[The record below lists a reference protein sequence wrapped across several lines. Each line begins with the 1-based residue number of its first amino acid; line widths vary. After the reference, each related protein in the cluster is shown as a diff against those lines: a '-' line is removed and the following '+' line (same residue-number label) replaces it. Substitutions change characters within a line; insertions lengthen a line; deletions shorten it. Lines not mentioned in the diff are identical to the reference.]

1 MSPELQSVRQRHR
14 QGYLALILVQ
24 VFFGLFPVFIKLAS
38 DGGRGFTP
46 RALAAWRIAVAALV
60 LGGLALRRDGRRTLP
75 RRADLPRL
83 FACGLLGIVFNQV
96 LALEGIVRTNV
107 VDAGLL
113 MTLIPVFTY
122 ALAVLVGQELLR
134 GRRAGGIA
142 LALAGAVLLALPS
155 GEGAPT
161 ASGGPSGA
169 RVTGNL
175 LIMAN
180 CASYAGYLVLAR
192 PLLARYSALTVIA
205 WVFVLA
211 LPTLPIVAWGVPLL
225 PLEGSRGVWLALAY
239 VLVFPTVLA
248 YLLNTWA
255 LARVSASTTA
265 VFIYLQPFIAGL
277 GAWLA
282 FGEGLRSAAALAA
295 LLLFGGIWLVT
306 ITPARAVP
314 AAGET

>member
-1 MSPELQSVRQRHR
+1 MSSELQTSAQRRR
-14 QGYLALILVQ
+14 QGYLALVLVQ

-60 LGGLALRRDGRRTLP
+60 LGGLALRRDGRRGVP

-83 FACGLLGIVFNQV
+83 FACGLFGIVLNQV

-134 GRRAGGIA
+134 GRRASGIA
-142 LALAGAVLLALPS
+142 LALLGAVLLALPAGS
-155 GEGAPT
+155 GTAGAAG
-161 ASGGPSGA
+161 ASSA

-180 CASYAGYLVLAR
+180 CASYAAYLVLAR

-205 WVFVLA
+205 WVFLMA
-211 LPTLPIVAWGVPLL
+211 LPTLPVVAWGVPLL
-225 PLEGSRGVWLALAY
+225 PLEGSRSVWLALSY

-282 FGEGLRSAAALAA
+282 FGEGLRTESALAA
-295 LLLFGGIWLVT
+295 LLLFAGIWLVT
-306 ITPARAVP
+306 ITPALAVP
-314 AAGET
+314 AAGEA